1 MTFLQPLKKS
11 KGVFATKRR
20 TDAPKC
26 RPNNGRIK
34 KKSGRKIWT
43 IDVVHRKE
51 MHMKET
57 FGDRIK
63 RLRENKKLKQEQ
75 VALALRVNRKAISHY
90 ENNLREP
97 SFETLI
103 KMAELYRVSTDY
115 LLGMEN
121 TFIIN
126 AAGLSEKEFSL
137 LSELV
142 ADITEKNS
150 RLKDK

>member
-1 MTFLQPLKKS
+1 MLQKGEQMLPNVDLKMVGLRK
-11 KGVFATKRR
+11 
-20 TDAPKC
+20 KC
-26 RPNNGRIK
+26 GRQIC
-34 KKSGRKIWT
+34 T
-43 IDVVHRKE
+43 IAVVHRKE

-63 RLRENKKLKQEQ
+63 RLREDKKFKQEQ

-97 SFETLI
+97 SFEILI

-115 LLGMEN
+115 LLGMDN
-121 TFIIN
+121 TCIIN
-126 AAGLSEKEFSL
+126 ASGLSEKEFSL

-142 ADITEKNS
+142 ADIIEKNS
-150 RLKDK
+150 QLRGK

>member
-1 MTFLQPLKKS
+1 
-11 KGVFATKRR
+11 
-20 TDAPKC
+20 
-26 RPNNGRIK
+26 
-34 KKSGRKIWT
+34 
-43 IDVVHRKE
+43 
-51 MHMKET
+51 MKET

-63 RLRENKKLKQEQ
+63 RLRENKNLKQEQ

-115 LLGMEN
+115 LLGME
-121 TFIIN
+121 TTCIIN

-142 ADITEKNS
+142 ADIIEKNS
-150 RLKDK
+150 RLKDE

>member
-1 MTFLQPLKKS
+1 MTFLQPLRQS

-20 TDAPKC
+20 ADAPKC
-26 RPNNGRIK
+26 RPNDGRIK
-34 KKSGRKIWT
+34 KKCGRKIYT

-90 ENNLREP
+90 E
-97 SFETLI
+97 TLI

-115 LLGMEN
+115 LLGME
-121 TFIIN
+121 TTCIIN
-126 AAGLSEKEFSL
+126 AAGLSEKEYSL

-142 ADITEKNS
+142 ADIIEKNS
-150 RLKDK
+150 RLKDE